1 MSRTDNLDTIMATKN
16 NNSLV
21 SVLHNRAFLV
31 IWSNQILLQLSYN
44 MLSFTLLVT
53 LFRLTGS
60 NTISALFLLTNLIPS
75 TILAMFAG
83 VIADKYD
90 RRKILLITDIG
101 VGLCMFSYLFLHLPI
116 QIILMT
122 LLLNSILQFFQPTE
136 SATIPML
143 VPKKDLLA
151 ANSLFQMTLFGAM
164 IGGYAI
170 AGPIIDRFGNN
181 IIFIFGSTSLI
192 ISFVLR
198 RFLPPLPVENVREK
212 SSSLQG
218 LIKLTKNHI
227 AEGLKFITDNR
238 YVWATILT
246 MAIAN
251 ALANL
256 VVAVGPGLMEQVLKI
271 RAEGASIVLLLPLG
285 LGMITGAL
293 SVGKFG
299 TLIARRHIIAT
310 GFFISGIGV
319 IGIVLAPLIAGFIT
333 GHDINF
339 SRPVHFLN
347 AVKLSY
353 FISFFSI
360 ILGFGGSFVI
370 IPTQTL
376 LQEMTPNRLRGRV
389 FSTQIMVMGIV
400 AAIPVFIA
408 GALSD
413 LFGVQTVLFVVGSV
427 IILCGILGLKAEKT
441 LTSIELLLLKI
452 TRKKLKNI

>member
-1 MSRTDNLDTIMATKN
+1 MTSQTE
-16 NNSLV
+16 NSLV
-21 SVLHNRAFLV
+21 SVIKNRPFLV
-31 IWSNQILLQLSYN
+31 LWSNQILLQLSYN

-75 TILAMFAG
+75 TALAMFAG
-83 VIADKYD
+83 VVADKFD
-90 RRKILLITDIG
+90 RRRILLITDIG
-101 VGLCMFSYLFLHLPI
+101 VGLCMASYLFIDMPI

-143 VPKKDLLA
+143 VAKKDLLS
-151 ANSLFQMTLFGAM
+151 ANSLFQMTLFGSM

-170 AGPIIDRFGNN
+170 AGPIIDRFGNDF
-181 IIFIFGSTSLI
+181 IFIFGSSSLL
-192 ISFVLR
+192 ISFILR
-198 RFLPPLPVENVREK
+198 RFLPPLPNEDSQEK
-212 SSSLQG
+212 SSAG
-218 LIKLTKNHI
+218 LDGLFRLTRKHI
-227 AEGLKFITDNR
+227 IEGLKFITSTR

-246 MAIAN
+246 MALAT

-256 VVAVGPGLMEQVLKI
+256 IVTVGPGLMEQVLKI

-293 SVGKFG
+293 SLPKLGS
-299 TLIARRHIIAT
+299 LIARRHLISL
-310 GFFISGIGV
+310 GFFISGLGV
-319 IGIVLAPLIAGFIT
+319 IGIVLAPIIAGLIT

-353 FISFFSI
+353 FISLFAI
-360 ILGFGGSFVI
+360 VLGVGGALVI

-376 LQEMTPNRLRGRV
+376 LQELTPNNLRGRV
-389 FSTQIMVMGIV
+389 FSTQIMVMGLV
-400 AAIPVFIA
+400 AAVPVFAA

-413 LFGVQTVLFVVGSV
+413 IFGVQVVLFTVAALIV
-427 IILCGILGLKAEKT
+427 ICGILGLRAEKT
-441 LTSIELLLLKI
+441 LISIETFLLKL
-452 TRKKLKNI
+452 TRKELIKKI

>member
-1 MSRTDNLDTIMATKN
+1 MQSHTD
-16 NNSLV
+16 NSLV
-21 SVLHNRAFLV
+21 CVLKNRAFLV
-31 IWSNQILLQLSYN
+31 IWSNQILLQISYN

-53 LFRLTGS
+53 LFRLTNS

-75 TILAMFAG
+75 TLLAMFAG
-83 VIADKYD
+83 VVADKFD

-101 VGLCMFSYLFLHLPI
+101 VGLCMFGYLFINLPI
-116 QIILMT
+116 QIILLT
-122 LLLNSILQFFQPTE
+122 LVLNSILQFFQPTE

-181 IIFIFGSTSLI
+181 VIFIFGSSSLL

-198 RFLPPLPVENVREK
+198 RFLPPLPNETTREK
-212 SSSLQG
+212 TTNLQSLV
-218 LIKLTKNHI
+218 KLTNRHI
-227 AEGLKFITDNR
+227 GEGLKFITSNR

-256 VVAVGPGLMEQVLKI
+256 VVTVGPGLMEQVLKI

-285 LGMITGAL
+285 LGMVTGAL

-299 TLIARRHIIAT
+299 TILPRRSLIST
-310 GFFISGIGV
+310 GFFVSGLGIT
-319 IGIVLAPLIAGFIT
+319 GIVLAPMVAGFIT

-339 SRPVHFLN
+339 SKPVHFLS

-360 ILGFGGSFVI
+360 VLGFGGSFVI

-376 LQEMTPNRLRGRV
+376 LQELTPNNLRGRV

-400 AAIPVFIA
+400 AALPVLAA

-413 LFGVQTVLFVVGSV
+413 IFGVQTVLFAVGAV
-427 IILCGILGLKAEKT
+427 IIICGILGLRAEKT
-441 LTSIELLLLKI
+441 LEKIELILLKL
-452 TRKKLKNI
+452 TRRELKNI

>member
-1 MSRTDNLDTIMATKN
+1 MATKN

>member
-1 MSRTDNLDTIMATKN
+1 MTTQKH
-16 NNSLV
+16 NSFV
-21 SVLHNRAFLV
+21 SVLTNRAFLV

-60 NTISALFLLTNLIPS
+60 NTISALFLLTNLIPA

-83 VIADKYD
+83 VVADKFD
-90 RRKILLITDIG
+90 RRKILLYTDIG
-101 VGLCMFSYLFLHLPI
+101 VGLCMFGYLFINLPL
-116 QIILMT
+116 QIILLT
-122 LLLNSILQFFQPTE
+122 FLLNSILQFFQPTE

-143 VPKKDLLA
+143 VSKKDLLA

-170 AGPIIDRFGNN
+170 AGPILDHFGPNV
-181 IIFIFGSTSLI
+181 IYIFGSTSLL

-198 RFLPPLPVENVREK
+198 RFLPPLPNESKREK
-212 SSSLQG
+212 TNNVYG
-218 LIKLTKNHI
+218 LIGLTKRHI
-227 AEGLKFITDNR
+227 GEGLRFITSNR

-256 VVAVGPGLMEQVLKI
+256 IIVVGPGLMEQVLKI

-299 TLIARRHIIAT
+299 SLIARKHIIAL
-310 GFFISGIGV
+310 GFFISGLAV
-319 IGIVLAPLIAGFIT
+319 IVIALAPIIASYII

-347 AVKLSY
+347 ALKLSY
-353 FISFFSI
+353 FISFFAI
-360 ILGFGGSFVI
+360 ILGFGGSFII

-376 LQEMTPNRLRGRV
+376 LQELTPNNLRGRV
-389 FSTQIMVMGIV
+389 FSTQIMVMGVV
-400 AAIPVFIA
+400 ATIPVLVA
-408 GALSD
+408 GTLSD
-413 LFGVQTVLFVVGSV
+413 IFGVQSVLFVVGTIT
-427 IILCGILGLKAEKT
+427 IICAILGLKAEKT
-441 LTSIELLLLKI
+441 LEKIELLLLKF
-452 TRKKLKNI
+452 TKKKLKNI

>member
-1 MSRTDNLDTIMATKN
+1 MATQRE
-16 NNSLV
+16 NSFA
-21 SVLHNRAFLV
+21 SVFTNRAFLV

-75 TILAMFAG
+75 TLLAMFAG
-83 VIADKYD
+83 VVADKFD
-90 RRKILLITDIG
+90 RRKILLITDVG
-101 VGLCMFSYLFLHLPI
+101 VGVCMFSYLFIDLPV
-116 QIILMT
+116 QIILVT

-170 AGPIIDRFGNN
+170 AGPILDRFGSD
-181 IIFIFGSTSLI
+181 IIFIFGSSSLL
-192 ISFVLR
+192 ISFILR
-198 RFLPPLPVENVREK
+198 RFLPPLPNEGTREK
-212 SSSLQG
+212 TSNIQG
-218 LIKLTKNHI
+218 LINLTKRHI
-227 AEGLKFITDNR
+227 GEGLRFITSNR

-256 VVAVGPGLMEQVLKI
+256 IITVGPGLMEQVLKI

-285 LGMITGAL
+285 LGMVTGAL

-299 TLIARRHIIAT
+299 SLIARRHIIAL
-310 GFFISGIGV
+310 GFFISGIAV
-319 IGIVLAPLIAGFIT
+319 IVIVLAPIIASYII

-353 FISFFSI
+353 FISFFAI
-360 ILGFGGSFVI
+360 ILGFGGSFII

-376 LQEMTPNRLRGRV
+376 LQELTPNNLRGRV

-400 AAIPVFIA
+400 AAIPVFAA

-413 LFGVQTVLFVVGSV
+413 IFGVQTVLFVVGT
-427 IILCGILGLKAEKT
+427 IIIVCAILGLKAEKT
-441 LTSIELLLLKI
+441 LEKVELMLLKL
-452 TRKKLKNI
+452 TKKELKNI

>member
-1 MSRTDNLDTIMATKN
+1 MQTTNQSSIIAVLN
-16 NNSLV
+16 NKS
-21 SVLHNRAFLV
+21 FLV

-53 LFRLTGS
+53 LFRLTNS

-75 TILAMFAG
+75 TLLAMFAG
-83 VIADKYD
+83 VVADKFD

-101 VGLCMFSYLFLHLPI
+101 VGICMFSYLFIDLPI

-143 VPKKDLLA
+143 VDKKHLLA

-170 AGPIIDRFGNN
+170 AGPIIDRFGNDV
-181 IIFIFGSTSLI
+181 IFIFGSTSLLV
-192 ISFVLR
+192 SFALR
-198 RFLPPLPVENVREK
+198 RFLPPLPNEK
-212 SSSLQG
+212 SKKQKSNNLTG
-218 LIKLTKNHI
+218 LIKLTNQHI
-227 AEGLKFITDNR
+227 AEGLKFITSNR

-256 VVAVGPGLMEQVLKI
+256 VVTVGPGLMEQVLKI

-285 LGMITGAL
+285 LGMVTGAL
-293 SVGKFG
+293 SVGRFG
-299 TLIARRHIIAT
+299 QLLPRRSLIAA
-310 GFFISGIGV
+310 GFFISGLGIT
-319 IGIVLAPLIAGFIT
+319 GIVLAPIIAGFIT

-353 FISFFSI
+353 FISMFSL

-376 LQEMTPNRLRGRV
+376 LQELTPNHLRGRV

-400 AAIPVFIA
+400 AAVPVFAA

-413 LFGVQTVLFVVGSV
+413 IFGVQSVLFTVGTA
-427 IILCGILGLKAEKT
+427 IIVCGILGLRAEKT
-441 LTSIELLLLKI
+441 LEKIELILLKI
-452 TRKKLKNI
+452 TRKELKNI